1 LGLNLQQLIDEKW
14 PKKTFLSL
22 KSFVLVKLKAT
33 LSLLS
38 SRLGQT
44 KVLKLGDQL
53 AIRTYFIGLNLMFLG
68 VKFIYFCFW
77 KLEVLYT

>member
-1 LGLNLQQLIDEKW
+1 MDEKC
-14 PKKTFLSL
+14 PKNTFFNL

-38 SRLGQT
+38 SKLGQT

-53 AIRTYFIGLNLMFLG
+53 AILIYFIGLNFMFFG
-68 VKFIYFCFW
+68 VKFIYFCF
-77 KLEVLYT
+77 